1 MNQSD
6 DNFFPSSLQS
16 PFNQD
21 VELLETN
28 SEELSQTIASLLIE
42 NSELR
47 NKRTQNEANL
57 EAITTALDSNAIV
70 TSEMIE
76 QLESE
81 NEKLRE
87 MLQRRS
93 VLAEEIDKINEIKT
107 QFSFN
112 DQNYQDFVNNCEQ
125 LKQRLDHVRKIYDS
139 DVITEDF
146 DIHDLELKLSFLK
159 QKNLIQQT
167 QISERIDQLLK
178 KKKEIMFKLQER
190 NSLM

>member
-1 MNQSD
+1 
-6 DNFFPSSLQS
+6 
-16 PFNQD
+16 
-21 VELLETN
+21 
-28 SEELSQTIASLLIE
+28 
-42 NSELR
+42 
-47 NKRTQNEANL
+47 
-57 EAITTALDSNAIV
+57 
-70 TSEMIE
+70 MIE
-76 QLESE
+76 QLETE

-93 VLAEEIDKINEIKT
+93 VLADQIDKINEIKT

-125 LKQRLDHVRKIYDS
+125 LKQRLDHARKIYDS
-139 DVITEDF
+139 DVISEDF
-146 DIHDLELKLSFLK
+146 DIYDLELKLSFLK

-178 KKKEIMFKLQER
+178 KKKEIMLKLQER